1 MAFPTTEQG
10 LKDAGYVY
18 ENSGKCKGCGADIA
32 WYRTPK
38 GKIAPLDEGT
48 LVSHFGTC
56 AKADQFNYNKPRNP
70 KSDAPSAKDDG
81 YRKP

>member
-10 LKDAGYVY
+10 LKDAGYSF
-18 ENSGKCKGCGADIA
+18 EGAAKCKGCGAEIV

-38 GKIAPLDEGT
+38 GKMTPLDEGT

-56 AKADQFNYNKPRNP
+56 PKAQDFKRDRNP
-70 KSDAPSAKDDG
+70 KSDAPSSKDDG
-81 YRKP
+81 YRG